1 MTKKLEREASPES
14 FDNEAGT
21 AAEEIGLISQDY
33 RDSRQSRR
41 RVFDRWITHTWT
53 DLQKLGETDILKRL
67 LITAVFV
74 GLWHFFSLSISIYN
88 KWMFSGDAIVFPF
101 PLFMTSLHQA
111 VQFALSA
118 VLLSLVPSLRPR
130 RTTLP
135 PSTVLPGGDP
145 HAGISMTRF
154 YLTHLVPCGVATS
167 LDIGLGNMSL
177 RFTSLTFM
185 TICKS
190 SVLIFILLFAF
201 LFRLETVSVRLVL
214 IISVMTLGEVM
225 MVMGETAFSAV
236 GFGLVTASAFFSGFR
251 WALTQILILRHP
263 ATSNPFSMLFF
274 LSPIVCV
281 TLGMIALAV
290 EGPAEIMQ
298 GLHRLS
304 TAWGGLTGLSLL
316 LLPGILAFCMVLS
329 QFALLKRSSVV
340 TLSVCGILKEVVTI
354 SAAGVVFHDRLTFVN
369 ACGVVVIIGSI
380 AAYNYMKISRM
391 RREVQTK
398 LMNEKY
404 S

>member
-1 MTKKLEREASPES
+1 
-14 FDNEAGT
+14 
-21 AAEEIGLISQDY
+21 
-33 RDSRQSRR
+33 
-41 RVFDRWITHTWT
+41 
-53 DLQKLGETDILKRL
+53 
-67 LITAVFV
+67 
-74 GLWHFFSLSISIYN
+74 
-88 KWMFSGDAIVFPF
+88 MFSGDTVVFPF
-101 PLFMTSLHQA
+101 PLFMTSLHQT
-111 VQFALSA
+111 VQFSLAA
-118 VLLSLVPSLRPR
+118 VLLYLLPSLRPR

-135 PSTVLPGGDP
+135 PSTVLPGQDP
-145 HAGISMTRF
+145 HAGMNMTRF
-154 YLTHLVPCGVATS
+154 YLTHLVPCGVATA

-177 RFTSLTFM
+177 RFTTLTFM

-190 SVLIFILLFAF
+190 SVLVFILIFAF
-201 LFRLETVSVRLVL
+201 LFRLETVSVKLVL

-251 WALTQILILRHP
+251 WALTQLLILRHP

-281 TLGMIALAV
+281 TLGTIAVMV

-298 GLHRLS
+298 GLQALS
-304 TAWGGLTGLSLL
+304 AAWGGMRGLLLL

-354 SAAGVVFHDRLTFVN
+354 SAASVVFHDKLTVIN
-369 ACGVVVIIGSI
+369 VCGVVVIIGSI
-380 AAYNYMKISRM
+380 ASYNYMKITRM
-391 RREVQTK
+391 HQEAQARM
-398 LMNEKY
+398 MNEKY

>member
-1 MTKKLEREASPES
+1 
-14 FDNEAGT
+14 
-21 AAEEIGLISQDY
+21 
-33 RDSRQSRR
+33 
-41 RVFDRWITHTWT
+41 
-53 DLQKLGETDILKRL
+53 
-67 LITAVFV
+67 
-74 GLWHFFSLSISIYN
+74 
-88 KWMFSGDAIVFPF
+88 
-101 PLFMTSLHQA
+101 
-111 VQFALSA
+111 
-118 VLLSLVPSLRPR
+118 
-130 RTTLP
+130 
-135 PSTVLPGGDP
+135 
-145 HAGISMTRF
+145 MTRF

-177 RFTSLTFM
+177 RFTSLTLM

-201 LFRLETVSVRLVL
+201 LFRLETVSLKLVL

-225 MVMGETAFSAV
+225 MVMGETAFSAI

-251 WALTQILILRHP
+251 WGLTQILILRHP

-274 LSPIVCV
+274 LSPIVCA
-281 TLGMIALAV
+281 TLGTIALAV
-290 EGPAEIMQ
+290 EGPAEILQ

-304 TAWGGLTGLSLL
+304 SAWGGPSSLLLL

-354 SAAGVVFHDRLTFVN
+354 TAAGIVFHDKLTFVN

-380 AAYNYMKISRM
+380 AAYNYMRIARM
-391 RREVQTK
+391 RREAETK